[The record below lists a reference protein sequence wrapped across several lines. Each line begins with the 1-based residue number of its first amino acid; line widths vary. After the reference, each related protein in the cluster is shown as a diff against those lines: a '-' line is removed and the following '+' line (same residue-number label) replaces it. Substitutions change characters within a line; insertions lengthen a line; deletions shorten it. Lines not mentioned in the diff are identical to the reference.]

1 MRLPSRESN
10 TDQPSRS
17 IVQPMTTS
25 ATRARYRVVALATGL
40 GMITYL
46 DRACIATLAPGI
58 IRDLGLTTVQ
68 MGYVFTVFQLAY
80 ALFEIPTAWW
90 ADRQGTRAV
99 LSRIVLWW
107 SGLTALT
114 GAAFNYPILL
124 AIRFLFGMGEAGAWP
139 CVARTFSR
147 WIPARER
154 GRVQGV
160 FFAGAHLVGGLTP
173 ALVLWLLTFLSWR
186 MIFVCFG
193 AVGLV
198 WVAIWHTW
206 FRNDPSEH
214 ASVNAAE
221 LATIVAERKQE
232 SGHAA
237 GWEYWG
243 RLIRSKNMLAMCIMY
258 IPNCMIFYFCITWLP
273 TFLRQRHG
281 FDATSLGLFA
291 GLPLIVSMPGDLL
304 GGLVTDRLAAR
315 YGLRIG
321 RCALGAAAYLI
332 AGVALIGAAASTTP
346 ILAATLIAVATGM
359 TMFTLGAAWGTVIEV
374 GRNQVGVVG
383 ATMNSV
389 GNLAAMLNPLIVA
402 YSVQWFGSWNLPLYL
417 MGALFLLGTVCW
429 TLIDPTEP
437 VFAEAA
443 EPQPGRPQSLGEA
456 TA

>member
-1 MRLPSRESN
+1 MPSI
-10 TDQPSRS
+10 P
-17 IVQPMTTS
+17 
-25 ATRARYRVVALATGL
+25 TRARYRVVGLATGL

-58 IRDLGLTTVQ
+58 VRDLGLSTVQ

-90 ADRQGTRAV
+90 ADRKGTRLV

-107 SGLTALT
+107 SFLTAAT
-114 GAAFNYPILL
+114 GAAFSYPVLL

-154 GRVQGV
+154 GRVQGI

-173 ALVLWLLTFLSWR
+173 ALVLWLLQYLSWR
-186 MIFVCFG
+186 AIFVCFG

-198 WVAIWHTW
+198 WTAIWFTW

-214 ASVNAAE
+214 SAVNAAE
-221 LATIVAERKQE
+221 LETIVSERPADC
-232 SGHAA
+232 GHAA
-237 GWEYWG
+237 GLGYWR
-243 RLIRSKNMLAMCIMY
+243 RLIANRSMMALCVMY

-273 TFLRQRHG
+273 TYLKQRHG
-281 FDATSLGLFA
+281 FDATSLGIFA
-291 GLPLIVSMPGDLL
+291 GLPLLVSMPGDLL
-304 GGLVTDRLAAR
+304 GGLVTDRLASR
-315 YGLRIG
+315 YGLRVG
-321 RCALGAAAYLI
+321 RCALGAVAYVI
-332 AGVALIGAAASTTP
+332 AGLSLLAAAASSTP
-346 ILAATLIAVATGM
+346 VLAASLIALATGL

-374 GRNQVGVVG
+374 GRNHVGVVG
-383 ATMNSV
+383 AMMNSV

-402 YSVQWFGSWNLPLYL
+402 YSVQWFANWNLPLYL
-417 MGALFLLGTVCW
+417 MGVLFLVGAFCW
-429 TLIDPTEP
+429 TIVDPRRP
-437 VFAEAA
+437 VFDELPIPSHDRAA
-443 EPQPGRPQSLGEA
+443 SPIGAA

>member
-1 MRLPSRESN
+1 
-10 TDQPSRS
+10 
-17 IVQPMTTS
+17 MTTPP
-25 ATRARYRVVALATGL
+25 TRVRYRVVALATAL

-58 IRDLGLTTVQ
+58 VRELGLSTVQ

-90 ADRQGTRAV
+90 ADRRGTRSV

-107 SGLTALT
+107 SCLTAAT
-114 GAAFNYPILL
+114 GAALNYPMLL

-139 CVARTFSR
+139 CVARTFAR
-147 WIPARER
+147 WIPMRER
-154 GRVQGV
+154 GRIQGV

-173 ALVLWLLTFLSWR
+173 MLVLWLLNFLHWR
-186 MIFVCFG
+186 TIFICFG
-193 AVGLV
+193 MVGFIWVLV
-198 WVAIWHTW
+198 WHLW

-221 LATIVAERKQE
+221 LETIVAGRPPD
-232 SGHAA
+232 SGHSA

-243 RLIRSKNMLAMCIMY
+243 RLARNGNMIAMCVMY

-273 TFLRQRHG
+273 TYLKQRHG
-281 FDATSLGLFA
+281 FDATALGIFA

-304 GGLVTDRLAAR
+304 GGLVTDRLAVR

-321 RCALGAAAYLI
+321 RCGLGAVAYVIAGIALLGAAASSTPMLAAGLI
-332 AGVALIGAAASTTP
+332 AL
-346 ILAATLIAVATGM
+346 ATGM
-359 TMFTLGAAWGTVIEV
+359 TMFTLGAAWGTVIEI
-374 GRNQVGVVG
+374 GRNHVGVVG

-402 YSVQWFGSWNLPLYL
+402 YSVEWFGSWNLPLYL
-417 MGALFLLGTVCW
+417 MGVLFLLGAFCW
-429 TLIDPTEP
+429 TLVNPEEP
-437 VFAEAA
+437 VFGED
-443 EPQPGRPQSLGEA
+443 PVRTPPGRA
-456 TA
+456 TAAARA